1 MLGFAASV
9 LALMV
14 LGWLSY
20 HAATRLIATQKL
32 VSHTREVEATLESGL
47 AILTDAETEQRSYLL
62 TGDGQ
67 FLKDSQDAQA
77 QVGGWLKKLR
87 TLTADNPEQQ
97 RRLDEIEPLI
107 SKRLA
112 ILNSRI
118 ELRQER
124 GLQAAIADATTLHEG
139 KNAMDQIR
147 GGIAEMLVAEDQLLA
162 RRQNAANANAQHSLI
177 IVLTGSALAC
187 AVGLLAILRINRDLK
202 LRGQAE
208 EALRQS
214 EERVRLMIEAIKDYA
229 IIMLDPNGQV
239 VSWNEGAQRIKGYTA
254 DEIVGQHFS
263 RFYPK
268 EVAESGFLQKELA
281 EATDKG
287 RFEDEGWRV
296 RKDGSRFWANVVI
309 TSIRAQS
316 GELLGFVKV
325 TCDLT
330 RRKTAEEQIAQLNSD
345 LKQRAAELETANK
358 ELEAFSYS
366 VSHDLRAP
374 LRHID
379 GFVKLLEKQGGEKL
393 DERGR
398 RYLDII
404 ADSARQMGALIDDLL
419 SFSRMSR
426 AELRRSKVTPESLVH
441 EVVDALQGEIHGRR
455 IVWKVDT
462 LPQIEADPAMLR
474 QVWANLIGNAVKY
487 TRTRDPAE
495 IEIGCNSR
503 QRGIRLFRAR
513 QRRGIRHAIRAQIV
527 RCFSAAAS
535 RGGI

>member
-1 MLGFAASV
+1 M
-9 LALMV
+9 
-14 LGWLSY
+14 
-20 HAATRLIATQKL
+20 
-32 VSHTREVEATLESGL
+32 
-47 AILTDAETEQRSYLL
+47 
-62 TGDGQ
+62 
-67 FLKDSQDAQA
+67 
-77 QVGGWLKKLR
+77 
-87 TLTADNPEQQ
+87 TADNPEQQ

-268 EVAESGFLQKELA
+268 EVAQSGFLQKELA

-309 TSIRAQS
+309 TSIGAQS

-330 RRKTAEEQIAQLNSD
+330 RRKTAEEQIATKFGSEAARRRTGNREQGTGGVFLFR
-345 LKQRAAELETANK
+345 LARFARAA
-358 ELEAFSYS
+358 
-366 VSHDLRAP
+366 
-374 LRHID
+374 
-379 GFVKLLEKQGGEKL
+379 
-393 DERGR
+393 
-398 RYLDII
+398 
-404 ADSARQMGALIDDLL
+404 
-419 SFSRMSR
+419 
-426 AELRRSKVTPESLVH
+426 
-441 EVVDALQGEIHGRR
+441 
-455 IVWKVDT
+455 
-462 LPQIEADPAMLR
+462 
-474 QVWANLIGNAVKY
+474 
-487 TRTRDPAE
+487 
-495 IEIGCNSR
+495 
-503 QRGIRLFRAR
+503 
-513 QRRGIRHAIRAQIV
+513 
-527 RCFSAAAS
+527 AAY
-535 RGGI
+535 